1 MPRSRDKTLPAPQK
15 SSSCLPSFLFPQ
27 RYYCP
32 DFGVFEAHINGI
44 TQHILLCDWLL
55 PLNTVTCLISLH
67 STDDGHSRYF
77 RIVAALNKAEE
88 KHLVHIFPQTHA
100 CISVGPM
107 PRSEIAGFGVSICPV
122 SVRQRQTVVVP
133 NMVPAAAVF
142 WEFRLLHVL
151 TITRY
156 FLWFLF

>member
-1 MPRSRDKTLPAPQK
+1 MPRSRDITSTPRHYH
-15 SSSCLPSFLFPQ
+15 SSCLPSFLFPQ
-27 RYYCP
+27 RYHCP

-77 RIVAALNKAEE
+77 WIVAALNKAGE
-88 KHLVHIFPQTHA
+88 KHLVHIFPQTYV

-122 SVRQRQTVVVP
+122 SVRQHQTVVVP

-142 WEFRLLHVL
+142 
-151 TITRY
+151 
-156 FLWFLF
+156 